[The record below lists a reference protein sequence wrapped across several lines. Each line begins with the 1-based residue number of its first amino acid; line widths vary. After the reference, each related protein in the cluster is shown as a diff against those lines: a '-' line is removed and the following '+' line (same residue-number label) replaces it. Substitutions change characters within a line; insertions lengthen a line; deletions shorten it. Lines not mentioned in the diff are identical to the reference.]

1 MTFNEQHLKR
11 KRVYFH
17 GSKTDTLDIKNAHY
31 DCFFITCDITTAIIY
46 CKRTEKELKYIHT
59 FTIDKP
65 LNIFNARSKVDYT
78 KLYKALMEKGSLD
91 FARNRLWE
99 LSDNDWSQLDDT
111 LVSRGDLINII
122 KDLGYDGFFNFEWNE
137 GKVHP
142 NEQAQKPSIGIF
154 DINCLSYTG
163 VQPIEAFK
171 TTKFTQINKS
181 DISQAKAFFISL
193 KKRCKSIDE
202 YNNRVEKF
210 INDHGTYYSTLTK
223 KDFLEIADSVEYEIN
238 ESMADYYEQRFQEV
252 NWAKAKEIGLKVP
265 PKDLKEGITWLKKPN
280 QK

>member
-1 MTFNEQHLKR
+1 MTLNEQFLKR

-46 CKRTEKELKYIHT
+46 CKRTEDEIKYIHT

-65 LNIFNARSKVDYT
+65 LNIFNAKSKVDYT
-78 KLYKALMEKGSLD
+78 KLYKALMKEGSLD

-111 LVSRGDLINII
+111 LVSRDDLINII

-163 VQPIEAFK
+163 VQPVEAFK

-181 DISQAKAFFISL
+181 DISQVKAFFISL

-223 KDFLEIADSVEYEIN
+223 KDFLEIANSVEYEID

-252 NWAKAKEIGLKVP
+252 NCAKAKEIGLKVP
-265 PKDLKEGITWLKKPN
+265 PKDLKESIV
-280 QK
+280 

>member
-1 MTFNEQHLKR
+1 MTFNEQLLKR

-17 GSKTDTLDIKNAHY
+17 GSKTDTLDIKNAHH
-31 DCFFITCDITTAIIY
+31 DCFFITCDITTAILY
-46 CKRTEKELKYIHT
+46 CKRTENELKYIHT

-78 KLYKALMEKGSLD
+78 KLYRALMKEGSLD

-163 VQPIEAFK
+163 VQPVEAFK

-181 DISQAKAFFISL
+181 DISQVKAFFISL

-210 INDHGTYYSTLTK
+210 INDHGTYYSTLTR
-223 KDFLEIADSVEYEIN
+223 KDFLEIANSVEYEID

-252 NWAKAKEIGLKVP
+252 NRVKAEEIGLKVP
-265 PKDLKEGITWLKKPN
+265 PKDLKENTI
-280 QK
+280 